1 MSDFGKGITE
11 EEFNRFK
18 DGEQSA
24 FRKIFDAYQHLIY
37 KYILSY
43 CKNAEEAEELVQEV
57 FVLLFVNRL
66 KINNATGIYPYL
78 FVVAKRMTISN
89 FKRKVVQSKYLNHLS
104 YNWIEECSDTEKDLD
119 ASELSTVLQSIIAK
133 LPSRQQEIYCLN
145 RFEDLSYQEIAD
157 KIGLSKN
164 TVKNHLIAASK
175 TVKWK
180 IAKLYTQLLMIIFFL
195 D

>member
-1 MSDFGKGITE
+1 MSDFGEGITD

-18 DGEQSA
+18 SGEQNA
-24 FRKIFDAYQHLIY
+24 FRKIFDAYQQIIY

-43 CKNAEEAEELVQEV
+43 CKNSEEAEELVQEV

-66 KINNATGIYPYL
+66 KIDNAAGIYPYL

-89 FKRKVVQSKYLNHLS
+89 FKRKIVQSKYLDHLS
-104 YNWIEECSDTEKDLD
+104 YSWKEECSDTEKDLD
-119 ASELSTVLQSIIAK
+119 ASELSTALRRIIEK

-157 KIGLSKN
+157 KIGVSKN

-180 IAKLYTQLLMIIFFL
+180 IAKLYIQSLLIIFFMH
-195 D
+195 